1 MLFISIEYNS
11 GYKSSYFKNESY
23 ITVDHINHTKATYH
37 YGYFYSNS
45 FYANIAFTIQKGD
58 SNTYY
63 LAPSP
68 SWTNIVADG
77 KAVTHDIDMKIW
89 ARDM

>member
-11 GYKSSYFKNESY
+11 GYNSSYFKNESY
-23 ITVDHINHTKATYH
+23 ITIDHINHVKATYH
-37 YGYFYSNS
+37 YGYFYSGS
-45 FYANIAFTIQKGD
+45 YYANITFTIEKYD

-63 LAPSP
+63 IKPSP
-68 SWTNIVADG
+68 SWTSIIADG
-77 KAVTHDIDMKIW
+77 KAVTPDIDMKIL